1 MSQSKKNFFDGTDYE
16 QLTLFALP
24 VIGDK
29 IAVSCF
35 DGQQIEVKDLEPW
48 MVKLVPDGEFLLDKS
63 LKNEYNIFETI
74 NIMLRARSVNMM
86 ASDIPSDGV
95 VVRNARLA
103 VAAELK
109 KKRVLNQPIARFD
122 PKTGKIYMEHTDG
135 SITDVGKAMR
145 RGRYSERR
153 K

>member
-1 MSQSKKNFFDGTDYE
+1 
-16 QLTLFALP
+16 
-24 VIGDK
+24 
-29 IAVSCF
+29 
-35 DGQQIEVKDLEPW
+35 
-48 MVKLVPDGEFLLDKS
+48 
-63 LKNEYNIFETI
+63 
-74 NIMLRARSVNMM
+74 MM

-122 PKTGKIYMEHTDG
+122 PKTSKIYMEHSDG
-135 SITDVGKAMR
+135 SITDVGNAMR
-145 RGRYSERR
+145 PGRYSERR

>member
-1 MSQSKKNFFDGTDYE
+1 
-16 QLTLFALP
+16 
-24 VIGDK
+24 
-29 IAVSCF
+29 
-35 DGQQIEVKDLEPW
+35 

-122 PKTGKIYMEHTDG
+122 PKTGKIYMEHSDG

>member
-1 MSQSKKNFFDGTDYE
+1 
-16 QLTLFALP
+16 
-24 VIGDK
+24 
-29 IAVSCF
+29 
-35 DGQQIEVKDLEPW
+35 

-103 VAAELK
+103 VAAE
-109 KKRVLNQPIARFD
+109 
-122 PKTGKIYMEHTDG
+122 
-135 SITDVGKAMR
+135 
-145 RGRYSERR
+145 
-153 K
+153 